1 MVLITKKNSPPKS
14 FIDVNDFANIEE
26 LAKYLQYLDVND
38 EEYLEYFQWKKDYVL
53 YEEHPYCKLCQK
65 LNDPKEQTKVY
76 EDLRK
81 WWLFDENHH
90 AYCSEGKTR
99 RYYNSMMQEDSNDN
113 YRK

>member
-1 MVLITKKNSPPKS
+1 MP
-14 FIDVNDFANIEE
+14 
-26 LAKYLQYLDVND
+26 
-38 EEYLEYFQWKKDYVL
+38 
-53 YEEHPYCKLCQK
+53 K
-65 LNDPKEQTKVY
+65 LNDPNDQTKVY
-76 EDLRK
+76 EAFRK